1 MADSKLIINKHF
13 RNPANITKSAFTPFK
28 KVNFYGLGKDEIMRE
43 GEIIIC
49 NNPDTPGIYIMTAGE
64 LEGKVINIT
73 SAENIK
79 LDGYTIS
86 VESGTALTI
95 TSADTVDEAFGKAAK
110 HLQDLQEEVDN
121 IEVSTGIEE
130 IKVITETEPFT
141 GDDGKEYP
149 AGVYLYI
156 KYKKSPDEYGYV
168 YYDITNAFAKE
179 QYLEQEDYDALV
191 EAGEVDPDT
200 TYYIYED

>member
-13 RNPANITKSAFTPFK
+13 RNPESINKFAFTGLK
-28 KVNFYGLGKDEIMRE
+28 KINFYGLGKDELMRE

-49 NNPDTPGIYIMTAGE
+49 NDPDTPGIYIMTAGE

-79 LDGYTIS
+79 LNGYTIS

-95 TSADTVDEAFGKAAK
+95 TSADTIDEAFGKAAK
-110 HLQDLQEEVDN
+110 HLLDLQEEVDN

-130 IKVITETEPFT
+130 IKVITETEPFI
-141 GDDGKEYP
+141 GDDGNEYP

-156 KYKKSPDEYGYV
+156 KYKKNADEYGYV

-179 QYLEQEDYDALV
+179 RYLEQEEYDALV